1 MKDFFSVFSIFNSRT
16 IFLGGFLN
24 WSFMADIISKL
35 MTRVTDLPFTDIQTL
50 VQKTNY
56 LVSVFPDSSQENR
69 FKLSSD
75 PFDQKAYAERIKP
88 YLDDFEESYQSKFD
102 NSWVKVFS
110 FLGV

>member
-1 MKDFFSVFSIFNSRT
+1 
-16 IFLGGFLN
+16 
-24 WSFMADIISKL
+24 MADIISKL
-35 MTRVTDLPFTDIQTL
+35 LTRVTDLPFTDIQTL
-50 VQKTNY
+50 VERTDY

-102 NSWVKVFS
+102 NSWVKSIF
-110 FLGV
+110 FLRCLKLKYF